1 MLSILI
7 IGSIAVSVAIG
18 YKTKFNTGFFAMVF
32 AYLIGCFALG
42 MKTKEV
48 IAGWPVS
55 TMFVI
60 FSVSLFYNFA
70 LVNGTLEKTARYL
83 LYACRRFPGLLPF
96 ALYLASAGIA
106 ALGAGFFTVMA
117 FMAPIT
123 ILICREARMD
133 QLTGA
138 VAINCGA
145 LSGANFM
152 TSGSGIIFR
161 GLMDEGG
168 MTEVSF
174 SYSAVIFV
182 ASVLFSLLLIAAI
195 RYIPKSNRTIG
206 KAMTFEKPEPLTGKQ
221 ILNLYLLL
229 AMIAVVLI
237 FPILHIILPGAE
249 VITFINGKIDVGL
262 VAIVFSV
269 IALFCDLAPQK
280 DVIGKVP
287 WNTIIMICGVGM
299 LINVAIKAGTIEML
313 SAWAG
318 SSLPVWIVPMA
329 FSVIGAIMS
338 FFSSTLGVVCP
349 ALYPLV
355 PDLAAATGL
364 SPLVLYACIVIGAQ
378 SSAISP
384 FSSGGSLVLGS
395 CSTEEERNAMFPRLL
410 FVAVPISVL
419 SATLFNLILSFI
431 L

>member
-1 MLSILI
+1 MLSALI
-7 IGSIAVSVAIG
+7 IAAIALSVAIG

-32 AYLIGCFALG
+32 AYLIGCFAMG
-42 MKTKEV
+42 MKTKAV

-60 FSVSLFYNFA
+60 LSVSLFYNFA

-123 ILICREARMD
+123 LLICKEAKMD
-133 QLTGA
+133 ALTGA

-168 MTEVSF
+168 LAEVSF
-174 SYSAVIFV
+174 GYSAVIFV
-182 ASVLFSLLLIAAI
+182 GSVIFSLLLIAAF
-195 RYIPKSNRTIG
+195 RYIPKSNRNIG
-206 KAMTFEKPEPLTGKQ
+206 KGVTFEKPEAFTQKQ
-221 ILNLYLLL
+221 KINLFLMI
-229 AMIAVVLI
+229 AMIVVVLM
-237 FPILHIILPGAE
+237 FPILHIILPDAAM
-249 VITFINGKIDVGL
+249 ITYINSKIDVGL

-269 IALFCDLAPQK
+269 IAMFFGLAPQK
-280 DVIGKVP
+280 DVIAKVP
-287 WNTIIMICGVGM
+287 WNTILMICGVGM
-299 LINVAIKAGTIEML
+299 LINVAIEAGTIEL
-313 SAWAG
+313 LASWAG
-318 SSLPVWIVPMA
+318 SSLPAWFVPIA
-329 FSVIGAIMS
+329 FSFIGAVMS

-349 ALYPLV
+349 ALFPLV
-355 PDLAAATGL
+355 PTLAETIGIN
-364 SPLVLYACIVIGAQ
+364 PLILFACIVIGAQ

-395 CSTEEERNAMFPRLL
+395 CTTEEERNEMFPKLL
-410 FVAVPISVL
+410 FVAVPVSVL
-419 SATLFNLILSFI
+419 SATVFNLVLAFI

>member
-1 MLSILI
+1 MLSALI
-7 IGSIAVSVAIG
+7 IGAIALSVAIG
-18 YKTKFNTGFFAMVF
+18 YKTKFNTGFFAIVF
-32 AYLIGCFALG
+32 AYLIGCFVMG

-117 FMAPIT
+117 FMAPVT
-123 ILICREARMD
+123 ILICKEAKMD

-161 GLMDEGG
+161 GLMEENGLGDAA
-168 MTEVSF
+168 F
-174 SYSAVIFV
+174 SYTAVIFV
-182 ASVLFSLLLIAAI
+182 GSVLFSLLLIGAF
-195 RYIPKSNRTIG
+195 RYIPKSNRSIG
-206 KAMTFEKPEPLTGKQ
+206 KGITFEKPEPFTDKQ
-221 ILNLYLLL
+221 RVNLYLMI
-229 AMIAVVLI
+229 AMIAVVLA
-237 FPILHIILPGAE
+237 FPVLHILLPDAK
-249 VITFINGKIDVGL
+249 VVSFINSKMDVGL
-262 VAIVFSV
+262 VAVLFSV
-269 IALFCDLAPQK
+269 IVMFFGLAPQK
-280 DVIGKVP
+280 EVIAKVP

-299 LINVAIKAGTIEML
+299 LINVAIEAGTIDL
-313 SAWAG
+313 LAAWAG
-318 SSLPVWIVPMA
+318 SSLPAWIVPIA
-329 FSVIGAIMS
+329 FSIIGAIMS

-349 ALYPLV
+349 ALFPLV
-355 PDLAAATGL
+355 PTLAGTTGIN
-364 SPLVLYACIVIGAQ
+364 PLILFACIVIGAQ

-395 CSTEEERNAMFPRLL
+395 CSTEEERNEMFPKLL
-410 FVAVPISVL
+410 FVAVPVSVL
-419 SATLFNLILSFI
+419 SSVAFNLILSFV